1 MVDTM
6 KNFSQAE
13 ADAFAR
19 QWAAAWNSHDVDL
32 IVGHYRHDIQYY
44 SPFTARLGASTPLSG
59 RGELRRYV
67 AAALERYPSVRL
79 GPDLAAAAG
88 AGSITIGYRS
98 VDNLFALETLA
109 IDDHGLITHAR
120 CHYRKRHLVGWFTS
134 PSDVLESDTEVRG
147 RPSGKPERE
156 PPGRPI
162 RTTDRRM
169 GNPRCRPTPR
179 PARPA
184 GH

>member
-1 MVDTM
+1 VLYKTNPDMVDTM

-44 SPFTARLGASTPLSG
+44 SPFTARLDASTPLSG

-79 GPDLAAAAG
+79 GPDLAVAPG

-98 VDNLFALETLA
+98 VDNLLATETLA

-134 PSDVLESDTEVRG
+134 P
-147 RPSGKPERE
+147 P
-156 PPGRPI
+156 
-162 RTTDRRM
+162 
-169 GNPRCRPTPR
+169 
-179 PARPA
+179 
-184 GH
+184 